1 VQSASQDL
9 RLCFF
14 GDSYVQGVG
23 DATGAGWVGPVAGQM
38 MGYGTAFNL
47 GVRGDTSLDVQRR
60 WYDEARCRLKN
71 SERYGV
77 LFSFGVNDTHISE
90 GRTRVPH
97 QRSLTV
103 LSALLDDAHVSGWS
117 ALVVGPPPPA
127 EDGHRRRVR
136 RLSTDMAMVCTSCAT
151 PFVDLVT
158 PLEADESWLAE
169 LAAGD
174 GSHPGT
180 AGYWRMASL
189 IDPEFT
195 TWLATLAE
203 PKVQ

>member
-1 VQSASQDL
+1 MQSAGQDL

-23 DATGAGWVGPVAGQM
+23 DAACAGWVSPVAGQM

-71 SERYGV
+71 SARYGV
-77 LFSFGVNDTHISE
+77 LFSFGVNDTSIND

-103 LSALLDDAHVSGWS
+103 LSALLDDAHASGWS
-117 ALVVGPPPPA
+117 VLVVGPPPPG

-136 RLSTDMAMVCTSCAT
+136 RLSTDMAVVCSSCAV

-158 PLEADESWLAE
+158 PLETDESWLAE

-189 IDPEFT
+189 IRPGFT
-195 TWLATLAE
+195 TWLATLTEAGT
-203 PKVQ
+203 P

>member
-1 VQSASQDL
+1 MQSPGQDL

-23 DATGAGWVGPVAGQM
+23 DATGAGWVGPVAGPM

-71 SERYGV
+71 SACYGV
-77 LFSFGVNDTHISE
+77 LFSFGVNDTSLSN
-90 GRTRVPH
+90 GRIRVPH

-103 LSALLDDAHVSGWS
+103 LSTLLDDAHASGWS
-117 ALVVGPPPPA
+117 ALVVGPPAPA
-127 EDGHRRRVR
+127 EDGHRCRVQ
-136 RLSTDMAMVCTSCAT
+136 RLSEEMALACMSCAV

-158 PLEADESWLAE
+158 PLEMDESWLAE
-169 LAAGD
+169 LTAGD

-180 AGYWRMASL
+180 AGYRRMAGL
-189 IDPEFT
+189 IRPAFT
-195 TWLATLAE
+195 TWLATLTE
-203 PKVQ
+203 LGTE